1 MRQCFLGLPVLLAV
15 MMAGCGHPMTPA
27 WQGYAEG
34 DYLSLAAPTAGYLA
48 SLDAPRGV
56 RVAQG
61 DVTFTLATDPDAQAA
76 AGADA
81 RVRSAQERLTN
92 LAEPRRQTE
101 IAALEATLRA
111 DEANLA
117 LTAADYTRVSALAE
131 RRLIAVQ
138 ALDEARSRRDAA
150 EAAVS
155 AARATLAPAR
165 ETLGRR
171 AEVAG
176 ARSDLDAA
184 RAEAEQKHWIVERKQ
199 VSAPSVGVIAD
210 TYYRPGEWV
219 TSGATVASLLPD
231 DRRRIRFFVPETDLT
246 RITLGTAIVAHC
258 DGCTRALRGTVD
270 YIAPQS
276 EYTPPVIYSRDTRAR
291 LVFRIEAAPLPGDA
305 GLLQPGLPLDV
316 TLAP

>member
-1 MRQCFLGLPVLLAV
+1 MRCFCRGLAALFAV
-15 MMAGCGHPMTPA
+15 TLAGCGHPTPSA

-48 SLDAPRGV
+48 SLNTPRGV
-56 RVAQG
+56 RVALG

-92 LAEPRRQTE
+92 LAEPRRHTE

-111 DEANLA
+111 EEANLA
-117 LTAADYTRVSALAE
+117 LAAEDYTRVSALAE
-131 RRLIAVQ
+131 RRLIALQ
-138 ALDEARSRRDAA
+138 ALDQARSRRDAA
-150 EAAVS
+150 DASVT
-155 AARATLAPAR
+155 AARATLATAR
-165 ETLGRR
+165 DTLGRR

-184 RAEAEQKHWIVERKQ
+184 RAEAEQKHWAVERKQ
-199 VSAPSVGVIAD
+199 VSAPSTGVIAD

-219 TSGATVASLLPD
+219 ASGATVASLLPD
-231 DRRRIRFFVPETDLT
+231 DRRRIRFFVPETDVT
-246 RITLGTAIVAHC
+246 RLTLGTAIVAHC
-258 DGCTRALRGTVD
+258 DGCARTLRGTVD

-291 LVFRIEAAPLPGDA
+291 LVFRIEATPLRRDA
-305 GLLQPGLPLDV
+305 ALLQPGLPLDV
-316 TLAP
+316 SLAP